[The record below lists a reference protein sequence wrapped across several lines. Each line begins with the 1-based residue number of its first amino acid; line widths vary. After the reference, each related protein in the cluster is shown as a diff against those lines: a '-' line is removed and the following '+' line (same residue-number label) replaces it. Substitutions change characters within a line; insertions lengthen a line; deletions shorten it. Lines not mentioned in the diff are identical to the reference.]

1 MERVETVLVFARA
14 CDKHLANISP
24 GTLVDCLVDVD
35 IVICPGFIKRAIRR
49 KTHPPGSKPGYFPA
63 LIPFTNR
70 DLVPESKKSGLVIL
84 VEVVDVKT
92 TVVVLD
98 FASAFIAP
106 VLF

>member
-1 MERVETVLVFARA
+1 MERIETIPVFARA
-14 CDKHLANISP
+14 CDKHLANVSP
-24 GTLVDCLVDVD
+24 GTLVDCLVDID

-49 KTHPPGSKPGYFPA
+49 KTHSPGSQPGYFPA

-70 DLVPESKKSGLVIL
+70 NLVPESKKSGLVIL

-98 FASAFIAP
+98 FTSTFVAP
-106 VLF
+106 MLS